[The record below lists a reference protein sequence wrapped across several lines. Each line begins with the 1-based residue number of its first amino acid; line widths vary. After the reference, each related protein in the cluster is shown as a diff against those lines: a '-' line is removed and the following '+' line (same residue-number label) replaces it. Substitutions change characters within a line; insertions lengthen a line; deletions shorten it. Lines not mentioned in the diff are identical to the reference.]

1 MHALDGASPKTVI
14 KTKNLPSLVFFL
26 TSVKLEI
33 WVSKEAYLQYL
44 PLPISLYYFLQLLIF
59 YNGFIGYISS

>member
-1 MHALDGASPKTVI
+1 MYALDGASPKTVI
-14 KTKNLPSLVFFL
+14 KTKNLSSLVFFL
-26 TSVKLEI
+26 TSVKLGI

-44 PLPISLYYFLQLLIF
+44 PSPMSLYYFLKLLIF